1 MFIFLIPV
9 AYSILAG
16 VMSIVLFYL
25 SFTNEK
31 HKKVLYIF
39 SLVFLIASWSGLE
52 WSLWVMGYDMFS
64 LILAPVVP
72 LDFFFLAWIVFAVW
86 YGESIGER
94 KIWIC
99 FLISLAVI
107 FVIARLCMNCIG

>member
-1 MFIFLIPV
+1 MSLYFIPIV
-9 AYSILAG
+9 YSILAG
-16 VMSIVLFYL
+16 VMSIALFYT
-25 SFTNEK
+25 SFTSEK
-31 HKKVLYIF
+31 HRKALYTF

-72 LDFFFLAWIVFAVW
+72 LDFFFLVWIVFAVW
-86 YGESIGER
+86 YGESIGAR
-94 KIWIC
+94 KIWVC
-99 FLISLAVI
+99 FLISLAAI